1 MHWTHEPLVIAY
13 VFFFGSAWGSF
24 LNVLIYRLPREISV
38 LRKPPSSC
46 PGCSTP
52 IRWYDNLPIVSWL
65 ALRGRCRQCKTRIS
79 IRYPLV
85 EATAGL
91 MCVAAL
97 LKWGI
102 SVTGIEVL
110 IFSWVSLAL
119 GLIDFDFQILPD
131 TLTYEGS
138 LTPEQRQRGIYRVQ
152 VYTADLVVSGE
163 FRNLHAAVEKLSSA
177 ERLESV
183 DWSNGGRILP
193 NQRIGKFPDPGA
205 GSRPEGGEVER
216 PQWTDLTI
224 SGQAIV
230 GDQLDDS
237 TIEHLYELALR
248 PRISALDQR
257 QVHLVNANRGNFHV
271 APFLSGLASIAT
283 KLNQT

>member
-131 TLTYEGS
+131 TLTYPSIAFGLICSLLGGYTWWLDSVVGAAVGALLPILVIVVYRLWRGVEGMGWGDVKY
-138 LTPEQRQRGIYRVQ
+138 LAAIGAVVGLRGV
-152 VYTADLVVSGE
+152 VGVLVIGATLGALVGIGLIVSGKGSGKT
-163 FRNLHAAVEKLSSA
+163 A
-177 ERLESV
+177 
-183 DWSNGGRILP
+183 LP
-193 NQRIGKFPDPGA
+193 FGTF
-205 GSRPEGGEVER
+205 
-216 PQWTDLTI
+216 
-224 SGQAIV
+224 
-230 GDQLDDS
+230 
-237 TIEHLYELALR
+237 LALAAILWLYS
-248 PRISALDQR
+248 PS
-257 QVHLVNANRGNFHV
+257 
-271 APFLSGLASIAT
+271 SWLAM
-283 KLNQT
+283 LPW